1 MREIFLECN
10 IKTLCRLYMTCLSFY
25 LLLKDES
32 FWKTKAKRESVLAN
46 LDPPLNIRT
55 FYCFS
60 RANDLV
66 YKPKRISRYATDA
79 VFYNTDITHLERLSF
94 IKLSKKALQCVSD
107 DTEAS
112 HEPWSKL
119 KQRLLQF
126 TREKQGKL
134 VSKFSIVTSGNV
146 ITLYIFSRV
155 VTETP
160 SFDFGTEGY
169 YFKHVYREVDK
180 EEAFR
185 VLYLLFMQE
194 AQG

>member
-10 IKTLCRLYMTCLSFY
+10 IKTLCRLYRTCSSFY

-32 FWKTKAKRESVLAN
+32 FWKTKAKKENMLTN
-46 LDPPLNIRT
+46 LDPPLNIRI

-79 VFYNTDITHLERLSF
+79 VFYSTDVTHLERLSF
-94 IKLSKKALQCVSD
+94 IKLDKETTTWPELKQELLQLAREKKAELLS
-107 DTEAS
+107 
-112 HEPWSKL
+112 
-119 KQRLLQF
+119 RLL
-126 TREKQGKL
+126 L
-134 VSKFSIVTSGNV
+134 VTVGSV
-146 ITLYIFSRV
+146 ITLHISTRL
-155 VTETP
+155 TTKTP

-185 VLYLLFMQE
+185 VLYLLFIRE